1 VSEEAN
7 KALVRRYFDERWNQ
21 GNVEIVDELTTI
33 EDPEGHK
40 AWVRS
45 VLAAFKESRLT
56 MGEPVAEGDRVVL
69 PWSVRGVL
77 QRDYEGSGA
86 PGETVEY
93 SGLALLRVSDG
104 KIVEDAAYTEGFG
117 SILLGQTYKPG

>member
-1 VSEEAN
+1 MSEASN
-7 KALVRRYFDERWNQ
+7 KALVLRYFDERWNR
-21 GNVEIVDELTTI
+21 GNVDIVDELATMD
-33 EDPEGHK
+33 DPEGNK

-45 VLAAFKESRLT
+45 VLAVFEESRLT

-69 PWSVRGVL
+69 PWSAKGVL
-77 QRDYEGSGA
+77 QRAYEGVGS

-104 KIVEDAAYTEGFG
+104 KIVEDVAYTEGFG
-117 SILLGQTYKPG
+117 SVLLGQTYERR

>member
-1 VSEEAN
+1 MSEESN

-21 GNVEIVDELTTI
+21 GNVDIVDELATMD
-33 EDPEGHK
+33 DPEGNK

-69 PWSVRGVL
+69 PWSAKGVL
-77 QRDYEGSGA
+77 QRDYEGSGS

-93 SGLALLRVSDG
+93 SGLALLRVANG
-104 KIVEDAAYTEGFG
+104 KIVEDVAYTEGFG
-117 SILLGQTYKPG
+117 SVLLGQTYKPS